1 MNRVLTR
8 LRPRRGAAVRSVPPA
23 ARPAGARGSIG
34 VFAIRVGHSGA
45 TPFRSS
51 LGQLDAML
59 REVLDAQ
66 GREAVRPVATVVLP
80 EAVHLVVCGRSERV
94 ERFSD
99 GLLARF
105 ERSESERGDG
115 DEVARRPLR
124 LSVLRVGGL
133 AAAAGTILDL
143 PRARGLVSSGES
155 WPWASAGEG

>member
-1 MNRVLTR
+1 MNRVLTL
-8 LRPRRGAAVRSVPPA
+8 LRPRRTVSARSAPPA
-23 ARPAGARGSIG
+23 ARPAGPRGSVG

-66 GREAVRPVATVVLP
+66 GRDAIRPVATVVLP
-80 EAVHLVVCGRSERV
+80 EAVHLVVCGRSERI

-99 GLLARF
+99 RLLARF
-105 ERSESERGDG
+105 ERSESGG
-115 DEVARRPLR
+115 GAGVADRPLR

>member
-1 MNRVLTR
+1 MNRVLTL
-8 LRPRRGAAVRSVPPA
+8 LRPRRTASVRSAPPA
-23 ARPAGARGSIG
+23 ARPAGPRGSVG

-51 LGQLDAML
+51 LGQLDALL
-59 REVLDAQ
+59 REVLDSQ
-66 GREAVRPVATVVLP
+66 GREAIRPVATVVLP
-80 EAVHLVVCGRSERV
+80 EAVHLVVCGRSERI

-99 GLLARF
+99 RLLARF
-105 ERSESERGDG
+105 ERSESGTG
-115 DEVARRPLR
+115 PEVASDRPLR

>member
-1 MNRVLTR
+1 MNRVLTL
-8 LRPRRGAAVRSVPPA
+8 LRPRRTAAVRSAPPA
-23 ARPAGARGSIG
+23 ARPAGPRGSVG

-45 TPFRSS
+45 TPFQSS

-66 GREAVRPVATVVLP
+66 GRDAIRPVATVVLP
-80 EAVHLVVCGRSERV
+80 EAVHLVVCGRSERI

-99 GLLARF
+99 RLLARF
-105 ERSESERGDG
+105 ERSESGSG
-115 DEVARRPLR
+115 TGGANRPLR